1 MKINLDSPS
10 DDIRI
15 EIVPLIDVIFCILTF
30 FILAALQ
37 FTRQQAINVDLP
49 KASSSNT
56 PIAREMLLVSINPF
70 NQIYVEN
77 QLVLPD
83 ELEQK
88 LREYRQQRPDGMMVL
103 YASKT
108 AFYNDVVQVLDK
120 MRAVGGDRV
129 SLATL
134 PDTPNQVPDGST
146 PVSPGTGMPGVT
158 PLPPGLNPPATGTPG
173 VTPLPPGLNTPG
185 TLSPG
190 LNPYSGSNPPNPYN
204 PYSVPSPGQ
213 STLPGLN
220 PSVPG
225 SAVPTPG
232 GVPEPPTGVE
242 RGGASSTPEGTRSG
256 Q

>member
-1 MKINLDSPS
+1 MKINLDSQS

-49 KASSSNT
+49 KTSSSST
-56 PIAREMLLVSINPF
+56 PIMREMLLVSINPF

-134 PDTPNQVPDGST
+134 PDTPDSGTS
-146 PVSPGTGMPGVT
+146 VSPVTGTPGAT
-158 PLPPGLNPPATGTPG
+158 PLPPGVNPPAIGTPG
-173 VTPLPPGLNTPG
+173 LTPN
-185 TLSPG
+185 
-190 LNPYSGSNPPNPYN
+190 SGSNPLNPSNPYGLQN
-204 PYSVPSPGQ
+204 PGQ
-213 STLPGLN
+213 PQLSPLPGLN

-225 SAVPTPG
+225 SGVPTPG
-232 GVPEPPTGVE
+232 GVPEAPT
-242 RGGASSTPEGTRSG
+242 SEGTRSTP
-256 Q
+256 